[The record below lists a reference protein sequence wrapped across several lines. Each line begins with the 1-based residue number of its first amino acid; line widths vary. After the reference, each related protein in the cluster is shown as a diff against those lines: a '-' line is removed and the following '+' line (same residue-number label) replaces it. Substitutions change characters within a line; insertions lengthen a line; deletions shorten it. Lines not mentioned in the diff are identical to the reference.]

1 MGSSHIES
9 TRLLGAGSGVLL
21 KTDPSITDEGL
32 LLFH

>member
-1 MGSSHIES
+1 MGSSRIES

-21 KTDPSITDEGL
+21 ETDPSIMDEGL